1 MKRSEA
7 LALFA
12 QRRRDEIVV
21 ATMSAYID
29 WPRFSSHP
37 WDLVDGDAMGQAAP
51 VGLGLALAQ
60 PHRQVWV
67 FHGDGAQLMALGS
80 LVTVGGMQ
88 PPNLYIF
95 IFRNDSYEITGGQPI
110 PGVRVLNFPLIAQG
124 AGIQRVYQFERL
136 SDFEAKFDE
145 IVWAKGPV
153 LVDLK
158 IEGR

>member
-1 MKRSEA
+1 MKRSEV
-7 LALFA
+7 LAFFA
-12 QRRRDEIVV
+12 KRRRDEIVLT
-21 ATMSAYID
+21 TMSAYLD
-29 WPRFSSHP
+29 WPRFSSQP
-37 WDLVDGDAMGQAAP
+37 WDLVDGDAMGQATP

-60 PHRQVWV
+60 PNRQVWV
-67 FHGDGAQLMALGS
+67 FHGDGSQLMALGS

-95 IFRNDSYEITGGQPI
+95 IFRNDCYEITGGQPI
-110 PGVRVLNFPLIAQG
+110 PGVRVLSFPLLAQG
-124 AGIQRVYQFERL
+124 AGIKRVYQFERQ

-145 IVWAKGPV
+145 VIGDKGPV